1 LNNVMPPLRII
12 PLGGLGEIGK
22 NMMAVEYGDDIV
34 VIDCGVQFPDEDMPG
49 VDLIIP
55 DVSYLVERA
64 DRVKAILITH
74 GHEDHIG
81 ALPFILPQ
89 INVPVYAPRLAH
101 GLISVKL
108 NDRRPTRGAVVEA
121 IEPGIGYQFGDT
133 LRATWFRVCHSIPD
147 AMGIAI
153 ETPRGLVVHT
163 GDFKIDHTPVDGRT
177 IDLATLARH
186 GAGGVLLLLSD
197 STYAEVPG
205 YTQSERVVGEALD
218 RAIADAPGRVMVAT
232 FASLISRVQQ
242 VVDAAEHAHRKVGI
256 VGRSM
261 EDNVAVATEMGYL
274 KIPPGILQN
283 LSELRQLPPNEV
295 VLLTTGSQGEPTS
308 ALVRIANKDHRDI
321 SVLEGDTVI
330 ISATPIPGNELG
342 VGRTIDN
349 LMRQGATVLYDR
361 ISTVHVH
368 GHASQEELKMML
380 NLVRPRYFVPVH
392 GEYRHL
398 MAHAQLAWDVGVAES
413 GIFVLEDGDV
423 LELSEDGARVEE
435 KVPARRIYVD
445 GANRRDHRSQVF
457 RQRRTLSKDGVVVV
471 VLSTDK
477 ESGRVV
483 GEPKAVASG
492 FMEDSETE
500 ELFQDL
506 ALTLSRTLAG
516 DPGLADQP
524 DRLKSK
530 MRETAREFLASETN
544 RRPIIF
550 WKCDWFPDHLFSL
563 VVRNGRTRWHDPLP
577 KADEPLRH
585 LLEILS
591 KPGPPPPSTAW

>member
-1 LNNVMPPLRII
+1 VMPPLRII

-544 RRPIIF
+544 RRPIII
-550 WKCDWFPDHLFSL
+550 P
-563 VVRNGRTRWHDPLP
+563 VV
-577 KADEPLRH
+577 
-585 LLEILS
+585 LEV
-591 KPGPPPPSTAW
+591 